1 MALETEKFAQWLTR
15 RFIGQI
21 DKWMYFLFQCGYPNQ
36 ICKSDSRYPE
46 SMPIATHF
54 IRFAKVG
61 KVKDEMAE
69 WGKIK

>member
-1 MALETEKFAQWLTR
+1 
-15 RFIGQI
+15 
-21 DKWMYFLFQCGYPNQ
+21 MYFLFQCGYPNQ

-69 WGKIK
+69 WGKSK